1 MKRSLII
8 VVFVLL
14 TSLVFSQSV
23 YWEETF
29 TPTPTGWSLD
39 NNWSFSG
46 GTLQLSWSPTITNY
60 DLSAVSPVISL
71 PDNVGD
77 LVVTQFIDAY
87 SPVNEIM
94 EIGVIVNGTLQEL
107 WQYELIGGNW
117 GIPGGQDIT
126 LSLSDFAGEDVQL
139 QFRSYGAS
147 TYNLDYW
154 YIYNVA
160 ITALF
165 DNDLSALEV
174 TGPTFIEQNQEDTW
188 SVIVKNTGLL
198 AQDNYTVKLFKH
210 GGLEIGSIQS
220 TSSLEASETADFEF
234 TWTPSE
240 IENTGLYGQVILE
253 GDEFSNNDNSDYS
266 YLRVNTGVQLNVII
280 LNTDNNSHFVHP
292 ETGASLNCEESI
304 KENLDLNGIEYTV
317 VTNLPD
323 DLSTYDIVFVELG
336 LWCVY

>member
-29 TPTPTGWSLD
+29 TPSPTGWSLD
-39 NNWSFSG
+39 DNWSFSG

-94 EIGVIVNGTLQEL
+94 EIGVIVNGTPQEL

-139 QFRSYGAS
+139 QFRSYGS
-147 TYNLDYW
+147 SISNFNSWT
-154 YIYNVA
+154 IYNILVA
-160 ITALF
+160 DSL
-165 DNDLSALEV
+165 DNDLAVTEV
-174 TGPTFIEQNQEDTW
+174 AGPTYLEQNQQGTW
-188 SVIVKNTGLL
+188 TVTVKNPGLL
-198 AQDNYTVKLFKH
+198 TQDDYTVRFFKH
-210 GGLEIGSIQS
+210 DGFEIGSIQS
-220 TSSLEASETADFEF
+220 TISLENNDTADFDF
-234 TWTPSE
+234 SWTPSE
-240 IENTGLYGQVILE
+240 IESTALYGQVILG
-253 GDEFSNNDNSDYS
+253 GDEFPDNDTKNH
-266 YLRVNTGVQLNVII
+266 YLRVNSETQLNVLI
-280 LNTDNNSHFVHP
+280 LDNDNDSYYFPP
-292 ETGASLNCEESI
+292 ETGNYIGCEGGIVETL
-304 KENLDLNGIEYTV
+304 ELNGIGSTV
-317 VTNLPD
+317 VTSLPANL
-323 DLSTYDIVFVELG
+323 SAYDIVFVELG
-336 LWCVY
+336 LWCLG